1 MKLGKFPTA
10 VVTSLT
16 LLLGTAASLAVN
28 PQSAHAGS
36 GGAFVGG
43 LIGGH
48 VLTNMARRSERR
60 TQAAEY
66 QAYSRPAPAP
76 QPAPAA
82 QPQSASR
89 TPQQRLDTL
98 DQLAAKGM
106 ISKQEYQS
114 RRKAITDGL

>member
-1 MKLGKFPTA
+1 LTFGVAGF
-10 VVTSLT
+10 VV
-16 LLLGTAASLAVN
+16 VN
-28 PQSAHAGS
+28 PQSALAGS

-60 TQAAEY
+60 TEAAEY

-76 QPAPAA
+76 QPAPVAQPA
-82 QPQSASR
+82 PQPQSAAR

-98 DQLAAKGM
+98 DQLAAKG
-106 ISKQEYQS
+106 IITKQEYQK
-114 RRKAITDGL
+114 RRQAIVNGL

>member
-1 MKLGKFPTA
+1 MKLGKIPMVMMASF
-10 VVTSLT
+10 T
-16 LLLGTAASLAVN
+16 LVLGTVGSMAVN

-60 TQAAEY
+60 TEAAEY

-82 QPQSASR
+82 QPQSASQ

-98 DQLAAKGM
+98 DQLAAKGI
-106 ISKQEYQS
+106 ISKQEYQT
-114 RRKAITDGL
+114 RRKAITDGR